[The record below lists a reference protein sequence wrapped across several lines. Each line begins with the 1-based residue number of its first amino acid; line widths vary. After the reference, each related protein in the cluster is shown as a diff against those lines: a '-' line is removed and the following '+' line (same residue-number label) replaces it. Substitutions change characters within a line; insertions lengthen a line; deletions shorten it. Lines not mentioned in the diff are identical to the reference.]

1 MILYQQQRQPLY
13 LIVAAVRE
21 EKVANKRL
29 WYTCN
34 DMQFLPSGINKTTEA
49 VNPVQLS
56 LYSLPIESDG
66 TFK

>member
-1 MILYQQQRQPLY
+1 M
-13 LIVAAVRE
+13 VAAIRE
-21 EKVANKRL
+21 EKVNDKRF

-34 DMQFLPSGINKTTEA
+34 DMQFLPNGTNKITEA
-49 VNPVQLS
+49 VNPIQLN